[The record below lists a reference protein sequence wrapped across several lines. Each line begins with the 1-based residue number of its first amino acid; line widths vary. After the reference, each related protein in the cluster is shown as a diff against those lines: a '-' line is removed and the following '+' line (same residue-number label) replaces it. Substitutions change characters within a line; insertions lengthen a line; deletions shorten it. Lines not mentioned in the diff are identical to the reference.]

1 MPIYEYACEAGHK
14 FEKREGF
21 NGNTIT
27 TCPECAT
34 KARRIIHVPA
44 VHYKGS
50 GFYTTDHGR
59 SSSYD
64 SESKKD
70 SGSDSGT
77 ASSEG
82 DSSKESAKPSKK
94 DSSSEK
100 STSTSKAGSKG
111 KAKAKD

>member
-34 KARRIIHVPA
+34 KAQRIIHVPT

-77 ASSEG
+77 TSSGE
-82 DSSKESAKPSKK
+82 DSSKETAKPSKK
-94 DSSSEK
+94 SSTSEK
-100 STSTSKAGSKG
+100 P
-111 KAKAKD
+111 AKASKTVSKEKD